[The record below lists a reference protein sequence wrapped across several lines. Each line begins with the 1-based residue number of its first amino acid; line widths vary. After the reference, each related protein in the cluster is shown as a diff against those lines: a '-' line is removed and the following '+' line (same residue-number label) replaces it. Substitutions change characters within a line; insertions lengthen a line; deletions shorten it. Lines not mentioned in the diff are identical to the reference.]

1 MLDRFITMHKMMTR
15 NELTSRIEERQSE
28 RYFQDTVEKQLL
40 SGKEFMIRSA
50 VDKAMV
56 YVRIRESNVSAY
68 TWLRTRGFMSES
80 DSYVVF
86 GD

>member
-1 MLDRFITMHKMMTR
+1 MFDRFITMHKMTTR
-15 NELTSRIEERQSE
+15 DELTRLIEERQNE
-28 RYFQDTVEKQLL
+28 QYFQDTVEKQLL

-50 VDKAMV
+50 VGKAMI

-68 TWLRTRGFMSES
+68 TWLRTRGFTSES
-80 DSYVVF
+80 DCYVVF